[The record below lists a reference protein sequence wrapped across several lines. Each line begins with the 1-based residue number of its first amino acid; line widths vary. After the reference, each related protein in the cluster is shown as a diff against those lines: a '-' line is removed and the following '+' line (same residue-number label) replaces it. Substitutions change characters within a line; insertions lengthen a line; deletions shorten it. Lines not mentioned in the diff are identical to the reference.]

1 MNTNRTTEWE
11 DFYCGKMMFLYTR
24 TSSDANV
31 PSVLRKRKKRI
42 ISYSKTKEVA
52 KIFALMSKHNS
63 YISDFQEQRLRVK
76 KTDYEAKKTTP
87 A

>member
-1 MNTNRTTEWE
+1 
-11 DFYCGKMMFLYTR
+11 MFLYTR

-52 KIFALMSKHNS
+52 KIFALMSKHIFALMSKHNS

-76 KTDYEAKKTTP
+76 KPDYEAKKTTP